1 MGKKLVQ
8 HRRNENSNNQ
18 QLSMYV
24 VTNNRQI
31 EIEDGIRKMLKKIQG
46 YNQSHP
52 KNKNKKKMIEKRQR
66 TL

>member
-1 MGKKLVQ
+1 
-8 HRRNENSNNQ
+8 
-18 QLSMYV
+18 MYV

-52 KNKNKKKMIEKRQR
+52 KNKNKKKNDRKEATY
-66 TL
+66 TLKEVVFFL